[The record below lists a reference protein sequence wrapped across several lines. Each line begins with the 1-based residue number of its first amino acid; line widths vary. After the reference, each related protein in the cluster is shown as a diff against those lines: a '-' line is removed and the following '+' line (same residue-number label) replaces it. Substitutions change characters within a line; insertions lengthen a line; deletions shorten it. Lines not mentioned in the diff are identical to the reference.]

1 MFRGR
6 HDHTIDKKG
15 RLSIPSGFRMEIQRL
30 GGDRPPILSQQKD
43 HLTLYPGLV
52 WEQIENDLLS
62 KPTLQPDVQAYQ
74 RFVIANATEC
84 PVDNQGRILVPAHQ
98 RRHAKL
104 ENKVTL
110 AGVLNK
116 IEIWNVK
123 LFEQDQQMTLTRIE
137 EIQISVHQSS
147 MSR

>member
-30 GGDRPPILSQQKD
+30 GGDRAPILSQQKD
-43 HLTLYPGLV
+43 HLTLYPHAV
-52 WEQIENDLLS
+52 WEEIERDLIAKS
-62 KPTLQPDVQAYQ
+62 TLLPDVQAYQ
-74 RFVIANATEC
+74 RFVIANAAEC

-98 RRHAKL
+98 RHHAKL

-123 LFEQDQQMTLTRIE
+123 LFQQDQQMTLSRIE
-137 EIQISVHQSS
+137 EIQVSVDQSS
-147 MSR
+147 MS